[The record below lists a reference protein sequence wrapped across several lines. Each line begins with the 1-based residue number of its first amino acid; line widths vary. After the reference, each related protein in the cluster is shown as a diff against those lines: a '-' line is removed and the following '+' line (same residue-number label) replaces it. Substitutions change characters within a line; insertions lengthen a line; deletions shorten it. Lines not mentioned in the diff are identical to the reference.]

1 MSLATVSY
9 AGRAGDGERQARDLW
24 RLLDPGFL
32 AEAGWDSRRE
42 VLAPAPDHPLLGFRA
57 CRVLGCQGHALLPE
71 QLCATCRSVYRRSDL
86 SMEDFAAAGPVRVKR
101 CGEAICSVNGCPR
114 PVRVRRLELCYTH
127 EHQRKRLGLPLA
139 EFVDHPGVLPLPG
152 FGRCQVRVCD
162 RQAHGR
168 RGLCRPHDVRWWEQL
183 RAGQVADAT
192 FGEWCRTA
200 APTASGH
207 QVVFR
212 GLVPRVQAEVLFG
225 LQERCGHGALIYLYQ
240 LRIFCRKLLAV
251 NASTIF
257 SVEAS
262 QLPRHQ
268 RVLAD
273 DLQQAV
279 SRAGIS
285 PEDEQRKDIWNT
297 SVLGH
302 GRRRV
307 IDFTGISQ
315 DWLREA
321 VKQWVAEELP
331 TRRGDHATA
340 ILQDHVHR
348 AEELS
353 ASLRLHRDDHGDDP
367 RALGRADIV
376 AFLARLKHREATGHI
391 SSWRRSTTCRNL
403 AMILRECRALGLTRP
418 GQPMAGLQDDFA
430 IRRDDIPQ
438 QAADDE
444 PGRALPAGVLN
455 QLIHAL
461 PELEQVSGPH
471 VRAAVELLM
480 DTGRRPTEI
489 CKLGY
494 DCLEQDA
501 DGKYALIYTDFKANK
516 ARRRLPITG
525 KTAQVITGQQ
535 DRVRSRYPGVPVCE
549 LVLFPRST
557 RNREGKRPVVDSV
570 VASHHRAWVDS
581 LPALRLEDGRE
592 FDKAAVFLYA
602 YRHSFAQRHADAGTP
617 VDVLRDLMGHR
628 SMSTTQGYYS
638 ITAKR
643 TRAAVDALAAFQFD
657 RNGNRVWREARALLD
672 SEHQRL
678 AVGQVAVPFGACSE
692 PSNVQAGGGACP
704 FRFRCLGCG
713 HFRSD
718 PSYLPELREYLD
730 TLLRTRERVRSA
742 CDLDDWAKTE
752 AMPSEAE
759 ITRLRQLI
767 RRAEADL
774 DQLSDA
780 DRSQIIQA
788 VEAVR
793 AMRRSV
799 HLGMP
804 AIRPDAASLPG
815 QRPA

>member
-1 MSLATVSY
+1 VSVAPVGY
-9 AGRAGDGERQARDLW
+9 AGRAGDERQAGDLW

-32 AEAGWDSRRE
+32 AEAGWDPRRQ
-42 VLAPAPDHPLLGFRA
+42 VLAPVPDHPLLGFRA
-57 CRVLGCQGHALLPE
+57 CRVAGCQGHALLPE
-71 QLCATCRSVYRRSDL
+71 QLCATCRGAYRRSDL
-86 SMEDFAAAGPVRVKR
+86 DMEDFVRAGRARVRCR
-101 CGEAICSVNGCPR
+101 GELICTVNGCLR

-139 EFVDHPGVLPLPG
+139 AFLDHPGTVPLPG
-152 FGRCQVRVCD
+152 FGPCRVRVCD

-168 RGLCRPHDVRWWEQL
+168 RGLCRPHDVRWWGQH
-183 RAGQVADAT
+183 RAGQVTGTEFED
-192 FGEWCRTA
+192 WCRTA
-200 APTASGH
+200 APVASGH
-207 QVVFR
+207 QVVLR
-212 GLVPRVQAEVLFG
+212 GLAPRVQAEVLFG
-225 LQERCGHGALIYLYQ
+225 LQERCGHGALTYLYQ
-240 LRIFCRKLLAV
+240 LRIFCRRLLAAS
-251 NASTIF
+251 ASTIF
-257 SVEAS
+257 SVDPS
-262 QLPRHQ
+262 RLPGHQ
-268 RVLAD
+268 QALAH

-279 SRAGIS
+279 SRAGVS
-285 PEDEQRKDIWNT
+285 PDQEQRKDIWNT
-297 SVLGH
+297 AVLGH

-321 VKQWVAEELP
+321 VKQWAAEELP

-340 ILQDHVHR
+340 ILQDHVRR
-348 AEELS
+348 AGELS
-353 ASLRLHRDDHGDDP
+353 VSLRLHRDDHGDDP
-367 RALGRADIV
+367 RALGRADII
-376 AFLARLKHREATGHI
+376 AFLARLKHREASGRI
-391 SSWRRSTTCRNL
+391 SVWRRSRTCRHV

-418 GQPMAGLQDDFA
+418 GQPMAGLPDDFA

-438 QAADDE
+438 LPADGE

-455 QLIHAL
+455 QLIDAL
-461 PELEQVSGPH
+461 PVLERASGPDI
-471 VRAAVELLM
+471 RAAVELLM
-480 DTGRRPTEI
+480 DTGRRPAEI
-489 CKLGY
+489 CKLGW
-494 DCLEQDA
+494 DCLGPDA
-501 DGKYALIYTDFKANK
+501 DGKYALIYTDFKANR
-516 ARRRLPITG
+516 AGRRLPITG
-525 KTAQVITGQQ
+525 ETATVVIGQQ
-535 DRVRSRYPGVPVCE
+535 QRARARYPDTPASE
-549 LVLFPRST
+549 LALFPRST
-557 RNREGKRPVVDSV
+557 RNREGKRPVDDSV
-570 VASHHRAWVDS
+570 VASHHRAWVDA
-581 LPALRLEDGRE
+581 LPTPQLEDGRD
-592 FDKAAVFLYA
+592 FDSAAVVLYA

-657 RNGNRVWREARALLD
+657 RSGNRVWREARALLD

-718 PSYLPELREYLD
+718 PSYLPELRNYLD

-742 CDLDDWAKTE
+742 CDLEEWAKTE

-767 RRAEADL
+767 RRAEHDL
-774 DQLSDA
+774 GQLSDA
-780 DRSQIIQA
+780 DRNHITQA
-788 VEAVR
+788 IETVR

-804 AIRPDAASLPG
+804 AIRPDATSPPG
-815 QRPA
+815 QHPA